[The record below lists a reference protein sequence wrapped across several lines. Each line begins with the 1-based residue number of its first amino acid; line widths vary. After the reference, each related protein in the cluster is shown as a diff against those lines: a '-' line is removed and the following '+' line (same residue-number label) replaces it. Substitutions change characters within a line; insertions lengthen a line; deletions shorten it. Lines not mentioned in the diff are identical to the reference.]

1 MLFVLHLIDNP
12 SGHIY
17 TQFNPLSR
25 IVPCFI
31 ILFCLT
37 QDSFTR
43 QEESALALNGLIP
56 NQEQLRKMQLRVF
69 WLQVPG

>member
-12 SGHIY
+12 GEHIY

-25 IVPCFI
+25 IVPCFN

-37 QDSFTR
+37 QDRFTR
-43 QEESALALNGLIP
+43 QEESALALNGLIH